1 MNIAVIDLG
10 TNTFNLLI
18 ASIDGSSFVA
28 KYTTKEFVQLGK
40 GGINSQIIQD
50 DAFNRGLNTLNR
62 FKEKATTMNCEQII
76 CIATS
81 AIRNASNGKDFVNAA
96 KRDFNLEVKV
106 IDGNQEAEYI
116 YLGATQAI
124 AQTDNNM
131 LIMDVGGGSTE
142 CILCNHKEIFWKQ
155 SFEVGAARL
164 FEGFHKSNPI
174 SKDETLAIEQ
184 HLKIILAPLVQ
195 ACKEHPF
202 TDLIGCSGAFSSF
215 ASIIMHIEDNDD
227 TIDAPKEYLFDIKKF
242 FHIHN
247 DLLKSTL
254 EDRLEL
260 KGLVKQRAPMIVVGS
275 ILVNYILNELSV
287 TKFEL
292 SKYALKEG
300 VIVDF
305 IKTEENRRTS
315 EHD

>member
-18 ASIDGSSFVA
+18 ATVTNDSFRA
-28 KYTTKEFVQLGK
+28 IFTTKEFVQLGK
-40 GGINSQIIQD
+40 GGINSKIIRD
-50 DAFNRGLNTLNR
+50 DAFQRGVSTLTR
-62 FKEKATTMNCEQII
+62 FKEKSSALNCEYVF

-81 AIRNASNGKDFVNAA
+81 AIRNATNGQDFV
-96 KRDFNLEVKV
+96 DEVKEKLNLGIQV
-106 IDGNQEAEYI
+106 IDGNKEAEYI
-116 YLGATQAI
+116 YLGAKQAI
-124 AQTDNNM
+124 QPTYENM
-131 LIMDVGGGSTE
+131 MVMDVGGGSTE
-142 CILCNHKEIFWKQ
+142 FIICNEDKIFWKQ
-155 SFEVGAARL
+155 SFEIGAARL
-164 FEGFHKSNPI
+164 FERFHHSNPI
-174 SKDETLAIEQ
+174 AKEEVLAIEA
-184 HLKIILAPLVQ
+184 HLASTLKPLIT
-195 ACKEHPF
+195 AAKKHGF
-202 TDLIGCSGAFSSF
+202 KGLIGCSGAFSSF

-227 TIDAPKEYLFDIKKF
+227 MIDAPTEYLFDIKKF

-275 ILVNYILNELSV
+275 ILVNYILKELSV

-300 VIVDF
+300 VIIDF
-305 IKTEENRRTS
+305 IMNNKLVK
-315 EHD
+315 

>member
-18 ASIDGSSFVA
+18 ARITDDSFRAIYV
-28 KYTTKEFVQLGK
+28 TKEFVQLGK
-40 GGINSQIIQD
+40 GGINSKIIRE
-50 DAFNRGLNTLNR
+50 DAFERGLNTLKR
-62 FKEKATTMNCEQII
+62 FKKKSTSLNCDTII

-81 AIRNASNGKDFVNAA
+81 AIRNASNGSEFVDVV
-96 KRDFNLEVKV
+96 KQNLDLDIQV
-106 IDGNQEAEYI
+106 IDGNKEAEYI
-116 YLGATQAI
+116 YLGAKHAI
-124 AQTDNNM
+124 EPTHENM

-142 CILCNHKEIFWKQ
+142 FIICNDDIILWKQ

-164 FEGFHKSNPI
+164 FEGFHKSDPI
-174 SKDETLAIEQ
+174 SQQEILAIEK
-184 HLKIILAPLVQ
+184 HLSITLAPLKN
-195 ACKEHPF
+195 AINEHGI
-202 TDLIGCSGAFSSF
+202 TGLIGCSGAFSSF

-227 TIDAPKEYLFDIKKF
+227 MIDSPTEYFFDIKKF

-254 EDRLEL
+254 QERLAL
-260 KGLVKQRAPMIVVGS
+260 KGLIKQRAPMIVVGA
-275 ILVNYILNELSV
+275 ILVNYILKELSV

-300 VIVDF
+300 VIIDF
-305 IKTEENRRTS
+305 ITNKQ
-315 EHD
+315 H